1 MKKIIKPYL
10 IVGFLVVLSVIL
22 ISSKLVLW
30 GLGVLAAALIILG
43 IQQLIS
49 LNVKLSLFEN
59 NIKNLDEK
67 NTELQ
72 SLNKRLI
79 EENTFLKERHFHIT
93 QIRSILELNLFEID
107 TKFTRSINN
116 QEKLKNKNIKYF
128 GSLSISLKAKYG
140 IDCKELRFKYD
151 QDKDVLTVANINP
164 KFLSFGNR
172 KLEWDFFEIYEFRG
186 QNILAEKQWMTS
198 ESLYKY
204 ADTLKEQYRVETEKA
219 LDQGPE
225 EFAWIYKPIKQNV
238 ESVIRVLFQGLCPN
252 IEITEYADDSFI
264 ELDKLSIHPEVRH
277 KKLAER
283 TD

>member
-1 MKKIIKPYL
+1 MKKILKPYL
-10 IVGFLVVLSVIL
+10 IVLLLFVLAVIL

-30 GLGVLAAALIILG
+30 GLGVLAAALVILG
-43 IQQLIS
+43 IQQLIN

-67 NTELQ
+67 NNEL
-72 SLNKRLI
+72 LLRNKKLA
-79 EENTFLKERHFHIT
+79 EENNFLKERHFHIT
-93 QIRSILELNLFEID
+93 QIKSILELNLFEID
-107 TKFTRSINN
+107 AKFRRSINN
-116 QEKLKNKNIKYF
+116 QEKVKNKDVKYF

-151 QDKDVLTVANINP
+151 KQNDILTVANINP

-198 ESLYKY
+198 ENLYKY

-219 LDQGPE
+219 LEQGPE
-225 EFAWIYKPIKQNV
+225 EFAWIYKPIRQNV
-238 ESVIRVLFQGLCPN
+238 ENVIKVLFKGLCNN
-252 IEITEYADDSFI
+252 IEIIDEADSTFI
-264 ELDKLSIHPEVRH
+264 QLEKLSISSRS
-277 KKLAER
+277 
-283 TD
+283 DNQ

>member
-1 MKKIIKPYL
+1 MKKILKPYL
-10 IVGFLVVLSVIL
+10 IVLLLFVLAVIL

-30 GLGVLAAALIILG
+30 GLGVLAAALVILG
-43 IQQLIS
+43 IQQLIN

-67 NTELQ
+67 NNELLL
-72 SLNKRLI
+72 LNKKLA
-79 EENTFLKERHFHIT
+79 EENNFLKERHFHIT
-93 QIRSILELNLFEID
+93 QIKSILELNLFEID
-107 TKFTRSINN
+107 AKFRRSINN
-116 QEKLKNKNIKYF
+116 QEKVKNKDVKYF

-151 QDKDVLTVANINP
+151 KQNDILTVANINP

-198 ESLYKY
+198 ENLYKY

-219 LDQGPE
+219 LEQGPE
-225 EFAWIYKPIKQNV
+225 EFAWIYKPIRQNV
-238 ESVIRVLFQGLCPN
+238 ENVIKVLFKGLCNN
-252 IEITEYADDSFI
+252 IEIIDEADSTFI
-264 ELDKLSIHPEVRH
+264 QLEKLSISSRS
-277 KKLAER
+277 
-283 TD
+283 DNQ